1 MKYVVLIGD
10 GMADHPIDVLK
21 GKTILEAA
29 STPNM
34 DKMALEGV
42 CGLAS
47 NVPEGYPAGS
57 DVANMSVLGYDPRKY
72 YSGRAPLE
80 AASMG
85 VGLKEGEVAFRC
97 NLITIENG
105 LILDHSAGHI
115 SSGEAAQLIEAVEE
129 HLGDKVHFY
138 PGFSYRHLLIAPFGV
153 DCNCTPPHDVLEQ
166 PAKDYMPKGE
176 ASEELSKLIESSWDI
191 LENHPVNIKRI
202 EEGKKPANSIWFWG
216 QGYAPEFPLFYD
228 LYDLNASV
236 ISAVDLIKGLGV
248 YAGMEVLDVPG
259 ATGYLDTNYAGKVGF
274 ALKALENHDVV
285 FVHVEAPDEAGHMGN
300 IEAKIQAVED
310 FDGKIVGPIMEGVE
324 GLDDDCI
331 ILVLPDHPTPIA
343 LRTHTSEPV
352 PFVVW
357 STADIIQDEV
367 MEYTEKSALN
377 GSLGTVEGN
386 DLIDLLVEIGKA
398 N

>member
-1 MKYVVLIGD
+1 MKYIVLIGD
-10 GMADHPIDVLK
+10 GMADHPIDSLG

-34 DKMALEGV
+34 DKMAREGA
-42 CGLAS
+42 CGLTN
-47 NVPEGYPAGS
+47 NVPDGYPAGS

-85 VGLKEGEVAFRC
+85 IGLKEGEVAFRC
-97 NLITIENG
+97 NLITIEDG

-115 SSGEAAQLIEAVEE
+115 SSEEAAQLIEAVEE
-129 HLGDKVHFY
+129 KLGDDVHFY
-138 PGFSYRHLLIAPFGV
+138 PGFSYRHLMTAPFGA
-153 DCNCTPPHDVLEQ
+153 DSDCTPPHDVLEQ
-166 PAKDYMPKGE
+166 PVKDHMPRGE
-176 ASEELSKLIESSWDI
+176 SSGKLGKLIEASWDI
-191 LENHPVNIKRI
+191 LEDHPVNVQRI
-202 EEGKKPANSIWFWG
+202 EEGKRPANSVWFWG

-228 LYDLNASV
+228 LYGLSASV

-274 ALKALENHDVV
+274 ALKALENHDAV

-310 FDGKIVGPIMEGVE
+310 FDGKIVGPIMEGV
-324 GLDDDCI
+324 GSLDDDCI

-343 LRTHTSEPV
+343 LRTHTPESV

-357 STADIIQDEV
+357 STADFVRDEV
-367 MEYTEKSALN
+367 TEYTEKMAAN
-377 GSLGTVEGN
+377 GSLGSVEGN
-386 DLIDLLVEIGKA
+386 DLINLLVDLGKA

>member
-10 GMADHPIDVLK
+10 GMADHPIESL
-21 GKTILEAA
+21 GGNTILEAA

-34 DKMALEGV
+34 DKMAMEGA
-42 CGLAS
+42 CGLAN

-85 VGLKEGEVAFRC
+85 VSLKEGEVAFRC

-129 HLGDKVHFY
+129 ELGNDVHFY
-138 PGFSYRHLLIAPFGV
+138 PGFSYRHLMTAPFGV

-166 PAKDYMPKGE
+166 PVKDHMPKGE
-176 ASEELSKLIESSWDI
+176 ASDELGKLIEASWDI
-191 LENHPVNIKRI
+191 LAEHPVNIQRI
-202 EEGKKPANSIWFWG
+202 KEGKKPANSIWFWG
-216 QGYAPEFPLFYD
+216 QGYAPEFPMFYD
-228 LYDLNASV
+228 LYGLTASV

-274 ALKALENHDVV
+274 ALKALENHDAV

-310 FDGKIVGPIMEGVE
+310 FDGKIVGPILEGVE
-324 GLDDDCI
+324 DLDDDCI
-331 ILVLPDHPTPIA
+331 VLVLPDHPTPIA
-343 LRTHTSEPV
+343 LRTHTSESV

-357 STADIIQDEV
+357 STADFIRDEV
-367 MEYTEKSALN
+367 TEYTEEQAAD

-386 DLIDLLVEIGKA
+386 DLIDLLVELGEA